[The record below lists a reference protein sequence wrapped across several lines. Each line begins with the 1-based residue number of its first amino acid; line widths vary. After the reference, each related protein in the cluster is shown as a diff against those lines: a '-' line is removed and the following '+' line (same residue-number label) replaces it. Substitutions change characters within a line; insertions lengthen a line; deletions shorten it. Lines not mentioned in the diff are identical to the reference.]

1 MMKDF
6 YHESVCASVTVCV
19 RREEIDKKH
28 IKCGG
33 SNIKVKTKHA
43 STQTH
48 IKRQEITC
56 RCLMV
61 KMTGSD
67 R

>member
-1 MMKDF
+1 MKDF
-6 YHESVCASVTVCV
+6 HHKSVCAGVSACV
-19 RREEIDKKH
+19 RTGETDKKH
-28 IKCGG
+28 IKCRG

-61 KMTGSD
+61 NMTGSD